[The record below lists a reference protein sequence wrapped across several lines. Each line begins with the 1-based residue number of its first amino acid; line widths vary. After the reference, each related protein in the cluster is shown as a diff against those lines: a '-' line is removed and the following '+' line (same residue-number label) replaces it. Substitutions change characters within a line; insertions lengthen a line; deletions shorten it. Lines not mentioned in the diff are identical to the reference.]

1 MQQLLC
7 YNSIAAKCLLSSTA
21 AIIIKDGGIFVK
33 TLRQT
38 ANAIILCIIEAAAG
52 ILLLIHPVGFTSTV
66 IIVAGI
72 ALMLDGLLNIINYFR
87 SNPADGAAGQLLMR
101 GRICIL
107 AGAFCAFNSGWFLVT
122 FPVITVLYG
131 VAVLVGGM
139 GKIQA
144 AMDMRR
150 MGNNKWWWALI
161 SAVISIVCAMV
172 IINNPF
178 SSTMA
183 IWLFTGISLIAEAIV
198 DVIALVVSRGK

>member
-1 MQQLLC
+1 M
-7 YNSIAAKCLLSSTA
+7 
-21 AIIIKDGGIFVK
+21 K
-33 TLRQT
+33 TLKQN
-38 ANAIILCIIEAAAG
+38 ANAIILCVIEAATG

-66 IIVAGI
+66 IIAAGI
-72 ALMLDGLLNIINYFR
+72 ALMLGGLLNVINYFR
-87 SNPADGAAGQLLMR
+87 SKPAEGAAGQLLAR
-101 GRICIL
+101 GLLFIL
-107 AGAFCAFNSGWFLVT
+107 AGAFCAFNAGWFLVT

-139 GKIQA
+139 GKVQT

-161 SAVISIVCAMV
+161 SAALSIICAIV

-183 IWLFTGISLIAEAIV
+183 IWLFTGISLIVEAIV
-198 DVIALVVSRGK
+198 DVIALAVSRGK

>member
-1 MQQLLC
+1 M
-7 YNSIAAKCLLSSTA
+7 
-21 AIIIKDGGIFVK
+21 K
-33 TLRQT
+33 TLSQ
-38 ANAIILCIIEAAAG
+38 NVKAIILCIIEAVAG
-52 ILLLIHPVGFTSTV
+52 ILLLLHPVRFTSTV
-66 IIVAGI
+66 IVVAGI
-72 ALMLDGLLNIINYFR
+72 ALMLDGLLSVVNYFR
-87 SNPADGAAGQLLMR
+87 SKPAEAAVGQLLVR
-101 GRICIL
+101 GLVCIL

-131 VAVLVGGM
+131 VTVLVGGM

-150 MGNNKWWWALI
+150 MENKKWWWALI
-161 SAVISIVCAMV
+161 SAVISILCAIV

-183 IWLFTGISLIAEAIV
+183 IWLFTGISLIVEAIV